1 MDWVAI
7 YIRYKILLYNAED
20 IDGSYVGRIISY
32 KFILRPPST
41 ANTCPVI

>member
-1 MDWVAI
+1 MDLAAI
-7 YIRYKILLYNAED
+7 YKMLLYNAED
-20 IDGSYVGRIISY
+20 IGGSYVGCMISY